1 MSDAV
6 SLRTSKYRHH
16 KAKNLAVVT
25 FAGRDIYLGTF
36 GTAESKQE
44 YRRLVAEYIQSGAMP
59 RTEIA
64 TEISVIEVIAAYL
77 KFAKGYYRKTGKFT
91 REYGLIVKCCRFIKS
106 LYGYPLWKRR
116 GLKWRGWEFC
126 ERLRETS
133 TRMAAAFGMGTACR
147 SGGAAVETAPSSC
160 RSTNRQELPK
170 VEYSGI

>member
-25 FAGRDIYLGTF
+25 FAGRDIYLGKF

-106 LYGYPLWKRR
+106 LYARTP
-116 GLKWRGWEFC
+116 
-126 ERLRETS
+126 
-133 TRMAAAFGMGTACR
+133 
-147 SGGAAVETAPSSC
+147 AVEFGPLALKAVRQKMIDADHCESKRFANAVLNFVMICLKAKRVPY
-160 RSTNRQELPK
+160 RSRWLRH
-170 VEYSGI
+170 GL